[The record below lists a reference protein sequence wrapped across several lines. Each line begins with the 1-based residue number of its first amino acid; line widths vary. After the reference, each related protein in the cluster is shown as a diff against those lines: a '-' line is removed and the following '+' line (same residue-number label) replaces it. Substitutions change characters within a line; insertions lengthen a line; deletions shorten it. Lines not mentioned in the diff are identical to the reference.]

1 VDRSGAL
8 LATRRPAEEGRVAV
22 AVDHDTA
29 EESNNSASG
38 AEASV
43 KKVVQRS
50 TRKTEEMEKFEMK
63 EETVKD
69 KGEKVTAEEGEAR
82 VGARRGRR
90 RRKAARD
97 PLRPR
102 RPKSAFILFCQARR
116 PAVREELGTGRI
128 SQVQRRLSELWRG
141 LPEEAKEQYRRQ
153 GAAASM
159 AYRQAMAS
167 YTPSPQFAKAPHRQ
181 EEEDTEEEEEEE
193 ELEEEEVLHHLM
205 ACSFCHLLTLTEGE
219 LREHMAAQHS
229 GPQPRSC
236 ITIQEIRKRA

>member
-1 VDRSGAL
+1 M
-8 LATRRPAEEGRVAV
+8 AV

-38 AEASV
+38 VEASV

-128 SQVQRRLSELWRG
+128 SQVGADASWRPIYVVRMILWLSKLWRNLLLLLLRCSAG
-141 LPEEAKEQYRRQ
+141 CRSC
-153 GAAASM
+153 GAA
-159 AYRQAMAS
+159 
-167 YTPSPQFAKAPHRQ
+167 SPRRPRSSTGARA
-181 EEEDTEEEEEEE
+181 
-193 ELEEEEVLHHLM
+193 
-205 ACSFCHLLTLTEGE
+205 
-219 LREHMAAQHS
+219 
-229 GPQPRSC
+229 PQPPWPTGRS
-236 ITIQEIRKRA
+236 EASLVSIRNWWKVA